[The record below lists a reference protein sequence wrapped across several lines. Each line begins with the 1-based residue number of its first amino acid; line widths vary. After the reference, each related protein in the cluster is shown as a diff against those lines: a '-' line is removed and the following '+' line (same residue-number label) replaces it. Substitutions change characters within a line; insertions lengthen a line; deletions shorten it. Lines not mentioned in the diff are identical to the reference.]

1 VTDPILRVVKW
12 DEIYENNRT
21 RELKA
26 MEWVPIPNKMDG
38 DGYTEL
44 LDHPNGA
51 AHFGVWI
58 ALVEIASK
66 CKPRGTLLRKI
77 PQEGAVIPQE
87 GADGFF
93 AAHNSG
99 SLARIS
105 RIPRALFDEA
115 IPRLK
120 VIGWIEYIT
129 PHQAFTKIPQ
139 EGAVIPQEG
148 ASSRARSARFPSLP
162 FPSLPEEGLG
172 ETKTHQNGKTSNL
185 PDGDIR
191 DWFERQYARHP
202 RKRDKVLAERE
213 IVEHLRLGKTTM
225 AECERVHIAWCES
238 EGWRWK
244 HGAAVKQTYAQWIS
258 DEGYRYMP
266 NGHAK
271 PEAGPETAAQV
282 LEREARQSEA
292 DDAARIKQ
300 RATKAA
306 PKETA

>member
-1 VTDPILRVVKW
+1 
-12 DEIYENNRT
+12 
-21 RELKA
+21 

-51 AHFGVWI
+51 AHFGAWI
-58 ALVEIASK
+58 AIVEIASK
-66 CKPRGTLLRKI
+66 CKPRGTLLRAI

-87 GADGFF
+87 GAAIPQEGARWLFVP
-93 AAHNSG
+93 HNSA

-105 RIPRALFDEA
+105 RIPRAMFDEVL
-115 IPRLK
+115 PRLK
-120 VIGWIEYIT
+120 VIRWVEYIT
-129 PHQAFTKIPQ
+129 PYQVDIQIPQ
-139 EGAVIPQEG
+139 EGASIPQEG

-162 FPSLPEEGLG
+162 FRSVPEGGVG
-172 ETKTHQNGKTSNL
+172 ETKTHQNGKPSNL
-185 PDGDIR
+185 PDGEIR

-202 RKRDKVLAERE
+202 NKRDKVLGERE

-271 PEAGPETAAQV
+271 TEATPETAAQV
-282 LEREARQSEA
+282 LERERRQNEA
-292 DDAARIKQ
+292 DEAARLAR
-300 RATKAA
+300 RATK
-306 PKETA
+306 PTRKETTA